1 VCRFIVVEEENERQ
15 EKWVCRVVVRRRGR
29 GGDVTRTRWRKEKAG
44 KRRGRGGG
52 ASSEGWHVVKEKFT
66 VPIVILVKR
75 ISNPS
80 LASRWMNKRQERA
93 KKAWLDERSDA

>member
-1 VCRFIVVEEENERQ
+1 MSPERD
-15 EKWVCRVVVRRRGR
+15 G
-29 GGDVTRTRWRKEKAG
+29 G
-44 KRRGRGGG
+44 KRRRANEGGEAG
-52 ASSEGWHVVKEKFT
+52 ARRAKRKSRWLGWHVVKEKFT